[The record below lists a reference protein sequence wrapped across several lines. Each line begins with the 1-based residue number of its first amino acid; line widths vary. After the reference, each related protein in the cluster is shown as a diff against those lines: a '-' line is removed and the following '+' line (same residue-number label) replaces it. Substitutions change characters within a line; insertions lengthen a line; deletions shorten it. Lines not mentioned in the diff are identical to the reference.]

1 MNAERGTRIGL
12 AILAKAPVP
21 GLAKTRLIPHLGAEG
36 AAALQRWLL
45 QRIVTTALAADIGPV
60 TLWCTPD
67 IGHPAFAVCSAF
79 GPLAL
84 RRQPDG
90 DLGERM
96 LAAIAGSTTPFGTVV
111 VGTDCPLLT
120 PALLRRAADALAR
133 HDATVVPADDG
144 GYVLIGMR
152 RPSPRVFTAVDWGS
166 GHVMDQTRARL
177 SELGWRWKEF
187 ESLRDVDCGE
197 DLAQLTACFPD
208 AVSLAAVEP
217 ISRQLDV

>member
-1 MNAERGTRIGL
+1 MNTERGTRIGL

-67 IGHPAFAVCSAF
+67 TGHPAFVACSVL

-152 RPSPRVFTAVDWGS
+152 RPSPRVFADVDWGS
-166 GHVMDQTRARL
+166 GHVMDQTRARMA
-177 SELGWRWKEF
+177 ELGWRWKEF
-187 ESLRDVDCGE
+187 ESLRDVDRGE
-197 DLAQLTACFPD
+197 DLAQLIACFPD
-208 AVSLAAVEP
+208 AVSLTAVEP
-217 ISRQLDV
+217 ISR

>member
-1 MNAERGTRIGL
+1 MNAERGNRTGL

-21 GLAKTRLIPHLGAEG
+21 GLANTRLIPHLGAEG

-67 IGHPAFAVCSAF
+67 TGHPAFVACSVL

-96 LAAIAGSTTPFGTVV
+96 LAAIAGSNTPFGTLV
-111 VGTDCPLLT
+111 VGADCPLLT
-120 PALLRRAADALAR
+120 PALLRRAANALAS

-152 RPSPRVFTAVDWGS
+152 RPSPRVFADVDWGS
-166 GHVMDQTRARL
+166 GHVMDQTRARMA
-177 SELGWRWKEF
+177 ELGWRWKEF
-187 ESLRDVDCGE
+187 ESLRDVDRGE
-197 DLAQLTACFPD
+197 DLAQLIACFPD
-208 AVSLAAVEP
+208 AVSLTAVEP
-217 ISRQLDV
+217 ISR